1 MAKKKVNVDIVE
13 NIVPMREDAMNLP
26 ENFDT
31 SQIDSEIFSEFD
43 LRHPPS
49 DSIK

>member
-1 MAKKKVNVDIVE
+1 MAKKKVNVDIVD

-31 SQIDSEIFSEFD
+31 SQTASKNLPDFSCQ
-43 LRHPPS
+43 LVS
-49 DSIK
+49 DTTA